1 MGMKIRFRS
10 MTLNDIDAV
19 LQVEHASFTSPW
31 SRETFYNELVYN
43 RYAKYIVM
51 EHNGRIIGYAGMW
64 VVIDE
69 AHITNVAVLPEY
81 RGKKLGEALMR
92 KLMET
97 AKQLGA
103 VTMTLEVRVSNH
115 VAQSLYRKLGFLNG
129 GIRRHYY
136 PDNLEDA
143 LVMWVKLS

>member
-1 MGMKIRFRS
+1 MAMEVNFRP
-10 MTLNDIDAV
+10 MTLDDLDGV
-19 LQVEHASFTSPW
+19 LVIEKASFTLPW
-31 SRETFYNELVYN
+31 SREAFYNELVHN
-43 RYAKYIVM
+43 RYAKYVVM
-51 EHNGRIIGYAGMW
+51 EHDGRLVGYCGMW

-92 KLMET
+92 RMMEM

-103 VTMTLEVRVSNH
+103 ATMTLEVRVSNE

-129 GIRRHYY
+129 GIRKRYY
-136 PDNLEDA
+136 PDNQEDA
-143 LVMWVKLS
+143 LVMWVNLT

>member
-1 MGMKIRFRS
+1 MEVNFRP
-10 MTLNDIDAV
+10 MTLDDLDGV
-19 LQVEHASFTSPW
+19 LVIEKASFTLPW
-31 SRETFYNELVYN
+31 SREAFYNELVHN
-43 RYAKYIVM
+43 RYAKYVVM
-51 EHNGRIIGYAGMW
+51 EHDGRLVGYCGMW

-92 KLMET
+92 RMMEM

-103 VTMTLEVRVSNH
+103 ATMTLEVRVSNE

-129 GIRRHYY
+129 GIRKRYY
-136 PDNLEDA
+136 PDNQEDA
-143 LVMWVKLS
+143 LVMWVNLT

>member
-1 MGMKIRFRS
+1 MEIKFRP
-10 MTLNDIDAV
+10 MTLNDIDEV
-19 LQVEHASFTSPW
+19 LTIEKASFTLPW
-31 SRETFYNELVYN
+31 SREAFYNELVHN
-43 RYAKYIVM
+43 QYAKYIVM
-51 EHNGRIIGYAGMW
+51 EYNHRIIGYCGMW

-92 KLMET
+92 KVMET

-103 VTMTLEVRVSNH
+103 TTMTLEVRVSNH

-129 GIRRHYY
+129 GIRKQYY
-136 PDNLEDA
+136 SDNQEDA
-143 LVMWVKLS
+143 LVMWVNLK

>member
-1 MGMKIRFRS
+1 MRIQFRP
-10 MTLNDIDAV
+10 MTLADIDEV
-19 LQVEHASFTSPW
+19 VYVEKASFTLPW
-31 SRETFYNELVYN
+31 SREAFYNELVHN
-43 RYAKYIVM
+43 QYAKYIVM
-51 EHNGRIIGYAGMW
+51 EYNHRIIGYCGMW

-92 KLMET
+92 KVMET

-103 VTMTLEVRVSNH
+103 AIMTLEVRVSNH

-129 GIRRHYY
+129 GIRKRYY
-136 PDNLEDA
+136 PDNQEDA
-143 LVMWVKLS
+143 LVMWVNLQ

>member
-1 MGMKIRFRS
+1 MKIQFRP
-10 MTLNDIDAV
+10 MTLADIDEV
-19 LQVEHASFTSPW
+19 VYVEKASFTLPW
-31 SRETFYNELVYN
+31 SREAFYSELVHN
-43 RYAKYIVM
+43 QYAKYIVM
-51 EHNGRIIGYAGMW
+51 EYNHRIIGYCGMW

-92 KLMET
+92 KVMET

-103 VTMTLEVRVSNH
+103 AIMTLEVRVSNH

-129 GIRRHYY
+129 GIRKRYY
-136 PDNLEDA
+136 PDNQEDA
-143 LVMWVKLS
+143 LVMWVNLQ